1 VKVRAAECILN
12 HGLKAIE
19 VEEIEAR
26 VAALERAAEEQKQG

>member
-1 VKVRAAECILN
+1 MHPE
-12 HGLKAIE
+12 HGLKATE